1 VCLHNRELLIWK
13 DRGGDERERGADG
26 REGQQAGKLK
36 VRLGLGEIEG
46 TDRETEIQRYR
57 ET

>member
-1 VCLHNRELLIWK
+1 MSLNNRELLIWK
-13 DRGGDERERGADG
+13 ERGKGRERERGAGG
-26 REGQQAGKLK
+26 REGQQAGILK

-46 TDRETEIQRYR
+46 TDRDEIQRYR